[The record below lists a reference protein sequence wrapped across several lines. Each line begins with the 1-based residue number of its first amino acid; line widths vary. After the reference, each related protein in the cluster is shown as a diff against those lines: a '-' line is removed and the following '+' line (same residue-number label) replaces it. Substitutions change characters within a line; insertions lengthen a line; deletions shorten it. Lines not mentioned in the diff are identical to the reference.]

1 MISKETTWRKIEKV
15 ILDGKDLN
23 AEQEEWVSKTSQ
35 EYWDGHPDVI
45 NRYPR
50 WKKYMAWV
58 AGYQMMD
65 YNKMT
70 KKLVEVPLSR
80 QRKLTF
86 NKLKPFVRTMLAKLS
101 AEPHIPSVAPA
112 TDDWDDV
119 EAARCGENLID
130 GLGDKIGFTA
140 QLNNVKLWTIVCNK
154 AFLRVFWN
162 KDSYGLVGF
171 EDTEE
176 LDEDG
181 NVTNIEK
188 NKPSLEP
195 GDVDIECV
203 SPLNCRQDPLYT
215 DRKKWRWFIYGEEV
229 DAAELELEYDV
240 KDRELVEQSDVLGN
254 AYNIELQ
261 DEQDIVIG
269 GPDKESDIKGRTVVY
284 KEFWTPK
291 IWIICAGKKVLDYG
305 PNPYEE
311 IPFYPV
317 EEQLIPISSYEP
329 EFSYNE
335 SLIKDAIPIQR
346 EYNRQISIMSLA
358 LDRASKLKVMA
369 PLGSILNK
377 RQWTNDYGVFIDYNK
392 SMGEPY
398 QLKLDPFPFQM
409 PQYVSQL
416 EGEIQSVMSLHP
428 ASFGQLPERASHPSG
443 SLVNL
448 LVEQDD
454 VVLNPLLN
462 SINESMSGAW
472 SLALR
477 MVQDNYTVGRLLK
490 FTGEDGFPSVQKF
503 RGADLRGNTD
513 VRFTTSSGLPKSR
526 ALRTEYIL
534 KLHELQL
541 LPDPKDT
548 LELLEFGRAHRVFK
562 DQLLHE
568 RKAAR
573 ENAMIEENPEIDPII
588 LFGDEERGLPGIVYG
603 GDDDA
608 IHLKKH
614 EQDRLSAKYDNY
626 TVNQKDALNQMIGY
640 HQDNLQKASEAQMEQ
655 AIKMAIEQEM
665 GKAQAK
671 LVIED
676 AKAAGKISIEKL
688 RTKGDLILEVLKQQG
703 ALTDELLKKAL
714 GTEAHGYKREG
725 TSEQKG

>member
-1 MISKETTWRKIEKV
+1 MAKETTWRKVENI
-15 ILDGKDLN
+15 ILAGKTLTE
-23 AEQEEWVSKTSQ
+23 EQEQWVAKTSQ
-35 EYWDGHPDVI
+35 SYWDNHPDVV

-58 AGYQMMD
+58 AGYQLMD
-65 YNKMT
+65 YNKVS
-70 KKLVEVPLSR
+70 KKLVEVPLNR
-80 QRKLTF
+80 QRKLIF

-130 GLGDKIGFTA
+130 GLSDKIGFST
-140 QLNNVKLWTIVCNK
+140 QLNNIKLWTIVCNK
-154 AFLRVFWN
+154 AFFRVFWN
-162 KDSYGLVGF
+162 KDSYGLLGF
-171 EDTEE
+171 EEAEE
-176 LDEDG
+176 VDEDG
-181 NVTNIEK
+181 NVISVETNQ
-188 NKPSLEP
+188 PSLQP

-215 DRKKWRWFIYGEEV
+215 DRERWRWFIYGEEV
-229 DAAELELEYDV
+229 DADELEEEYDL
-240 KDRELVEQSDVLGN
+240 KKGELVEQSNTLET
-254 AYNIELQ
+254 AYDIELQ
-261 DEQDIVIG
+261 DEQDIIVG
-269 GPDKESDIKGRTVVY
+269 SPDRDEAIKGRTVVY

-291 IWIICAGKKVLDYG
+291 IWIICAGQKVLDYG
-305 PNPYEE
+305 PNPYNE
-311 IPFYPV
+311 IPYYPV
-317 EEQLIPISSYEP
+317 EERLIPISSYEP

-377 RQWTNDYGVFIDYNK
+377 RQWTNEYGVFIDYNK

-462 SINESMSGAW
+462 SINEAMSRAW

-477 MVQDNYTVGRLLK
+477 MVQDNYDVGRLLK

-526 ALRTEYIL
+526 ALRVEYIL

-568 RKAAR
+568 RKAVR
-573 ENAMIEENPEIDPII
+573 ENAMIEANPEIDPVV
-588 LFGDEERGLPGIVYG
+588 LFGDEEKGIPGIVYG

-614 EQDRLSAKYDNY
+614 EQDRLSAKYDRY
-626 TVNQKDALNQMIGY
+626 TPQQKNALNQMIGM
-640 HQDNLQKASEAQMEQ
+640 HQDNLQKASQAEMEQ
-655 AIKMAIEQEM
+655 MVKMAIEQEM

-671 LVIED
+671 VVIEE
-676 AKAAGKISIEKL
+676 AKIAGKVGIEKL
-688 RTKGDLILEVLKQQG
+688 RTKGDLILETVKQQG
-703 ALTDELLKKAL
+703 KLTDELMKKAL
-714 GTEAHGYKREG
+714 ATEG
-725 TSEQKG
+725 TGSRGEGASEQKE